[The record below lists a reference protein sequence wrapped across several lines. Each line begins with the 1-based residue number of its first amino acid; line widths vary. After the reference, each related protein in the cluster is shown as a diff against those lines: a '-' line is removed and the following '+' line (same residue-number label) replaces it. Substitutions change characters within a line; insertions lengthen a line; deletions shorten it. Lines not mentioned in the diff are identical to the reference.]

1 MNVCDLRTLEWK
13 PITVEGD
20 APTPQYGQ
28 AVVMDS
34 ANKSFY
40 VIGGTTGYAYSM
52 DVHKLDLSSFVWETL
67 FISRGDLEEPP
78 AR

>member
-40 VIGGTTGYAYSM
+40 VSM